1 MKRYIFIAVSL
12 AIAFS
17 GCRKEQKPGER
28 ASKETTSS
36 ETVSTAEI
44 KSVVAP
50 GAKIEKCA
58 GGFTFAEG
66 PAVDAKGNIFFIDI
80 PPNRIHRWSL
90 DGKLT
95 TFTEVSGGAN
105 GLYFD
110 TKGNLLVCVWRGHK
124 VVSIDPQGTV
134 TVLADNYNNKPLKSP
149 NDLWVDPKG
158 GIYFT
163 DAHEDPEQNGKY
175 VYYLTTDR
183 KKLIWMK
190 EVDYK
195 PNGVIGSPDGKLLYV
210 IRYHS
215 ETTYVYNIDADGTLS
230 NKKFFAPSGDDGL
243 TVDSEGN
250 VYLTN
255 NQKRSL
261 IEVFDSTGNKIE
273 TIEVPE
279 PPANVCFG
287 GKDKQTLFITA
298 LTSLYSLR
306 MRVKGI

>member
-1 MKRYIFIAVSL
+1 MDIKRYVFIAVSL
-12 AIAFS
+12 VIAVM
-17 GCRKEQKPGER
+17 GCSKEQKAQQEKTLP
-28 ASKETTSS
+28 SS
-36 ETVSTAEI
+36 STE
-44 KSVVAP
+44 KSSVVAP

-66 PAVDAKGNIFFIDI
+66 PAVDADGNIFFIDI

-90 DGKLT
+90 DSKLT

-110 TKGNLLVCVWRGHK
+110 KKGNLLVCAWRGHK

-163 DAHEDPEQNGKY
+163 DAYNDTEQNGNY
-175 VYYLTTDR
+175 VYYLTPDR
-183 KKLIWMK
+183 KELIWMK
-190 EVDYK
+190 EVNYK
-195 PNGVIGSPDGKLLYV
+195 PNGVIGTPDGKLLYV
-210 IRYHS
+210 IKYHS
-215 ETTYVYNIDADGTLS
+215 ETTYVYNINADGTLS
-230 NKKFFAPSGDDGL
+230 NKKFFAPAGDDGL

-255 NQKRSL
+255 NQKRSI
-261 IEVFDSTGNKIE
+261 IEVYDSTGNKID
-273 TIEVPE
+273 TIDVPE

-306 MRVKGI
+306 MSVKGI